1 MNIICTL
8 LCKIQNK
15 GCNSN
20 KYVCDNFFCQLQI
33 LLTFFGEMLEYIPH
47 NSIWGG
53 IFDGLFSKML
63 EESPMKFEICY
74 TKFDH
79 GQSVVTH
86 GTEGV
91 RQFSY
96 VAKLELS

>member
-1 MNIICTL
+1 
-8 LCKIQNK
+8 
-15 GCNSN
+15 
-20 KYVCDNFFCQLQI
+20 
-33 LLTFFGEMLEYIPH
+33 MLEYIPH

-63 EESPMKFEICY
+63 EESPMKFEICD

-91 RQFSY
+91 RH
-96 VAKLELS
+96 V